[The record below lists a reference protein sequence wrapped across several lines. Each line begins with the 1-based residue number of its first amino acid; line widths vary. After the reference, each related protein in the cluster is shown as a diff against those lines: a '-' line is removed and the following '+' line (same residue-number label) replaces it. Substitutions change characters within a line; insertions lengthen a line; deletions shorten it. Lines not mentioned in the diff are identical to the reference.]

1 MAKSNKFTKSLTN
14 LLFIIVIL
22 LIVIAVFNYFTKSQ
36 FLVEGFWEKTETI
49 SNGNYYLTLFYA
61 DWCGPCKVLTPLME
75 NVKTKFNNVNFEDI
89 DIEVQYEV
97 AQKYHVR
104 SVPTVIIEKNGEE
117 VQRFTGVQSE
127 MAYINA
133 LNENL

>member
-1 MAKSNKFTKSLTN
+1 MIQVKK
-14 LLFIIVIL
+14 
-22 LIVIAVFNYFTKSQ
+22 
-36 FLVEGFWEKTETI
+36 
-49 SNGNYYLTLFYA
+49 FYA
-61 DWCGPCKVLTPLME
+61 MWCGPCKVLTPLME
-75 NVKTKFNNVNFEDI
+75 NVKSKFNNVIFEDI

-97 AQKYHVR
+97 AQKYYVR
-104 SVPTVIIEKNGEE
+104 SVPTVIIEKDGVE

>member
-1 MAKSNKFTKSLTN
+1 MIQVKK
-14 LLFIIVIL
+14 
-22 LIVIAVFNYFTKSQ
+22 
-36 FLVEGFWEKTETI
+36 
-49 SNGNYYLTLFYA
+49 FYA

-75 NVKTKFNNVNFEDI
+75 NVKSKFNNVNFEDI
-89 DIEVQYEV
+89 DIEVQYEI
-97 AQKYHVR
+97 AQKYYVR
-104 SVPTVIIEKNGEE
+104 SVPTVIIEKDSEE

>member
-1 MAKSNKFTKSLTN
+1 MIQVKK
-14 LLFIIVIL
+14 
-22 LIVIAVFNYFTKSQ
+22 
-36 FLVEGFWEKTETI
+36 
-49 SNGNYYLTLFYA
+49 FYA
-61 DWCGPCKVLTPLME
+61 EWCGPCKVLTPLME
-75 NVKTKFNNVNFEDI
+75 NVKYKFNNVNFEDI

-104 SVPTVIIEKNGEE
+104 SVPTVIIEKNGTE